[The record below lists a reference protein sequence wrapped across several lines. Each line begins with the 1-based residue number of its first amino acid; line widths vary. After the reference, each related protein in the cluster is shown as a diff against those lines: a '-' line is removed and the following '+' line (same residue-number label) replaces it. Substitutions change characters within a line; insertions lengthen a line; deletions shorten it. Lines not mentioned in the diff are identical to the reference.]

1 MGIFFLLTQFIVLSA
16 VLLAQTNIHSDRL
29 IRTSNSI
36 LTSINESIEW
46 YDLPVMGIMFS
57 RDLYRLDYDD
67 RLNISASGFEKQ
79 LQQQIG
85 KTGRVSFGSIDKNTF
100 PLALIYT
107 RVGYALASDL
117 IFNNPVSKDEY
128 KSILL
133 FGKSLIYTYTVTE
146 LIKDWTYRDR
156 PDGSDYRS
164 FFSGHSSTAFVTAS
178 YLYRE
183 IDDFFDKWD
192 VTADNKNL
200 RTIMKISAFSA
211 MYGYAGYVAGSRM
224 ADNKH
229 YLSDVIMGAA
239 VGTLIGNL
247 VYSNY
252 FSQPES
258 GYNVG
263 INIINDAPSV
273 YFNMQF

>member
-1 MGIFFLLTQFIVLSA
+1 MGIFFLYAQFIALSA
-16 VLLAQTNIHSDRL
+16 VLLAQTNFNSERF

-46 YDLPVMGIMFS
+46 YDLPITAVMLS

-67 RLNISASGFEKQ
+67 RLVVSPSNFEKH

-85 KTGRVSFGSIDKNTF
+85 KSGRISFGSIDKNTF
-100 PLALIYT
+100 PLAVIYT
-107 RVGYALASDL
+107 RLGYALASDL
-117 IFNNPVSKDEY
+117 IFNEPVSKDEY

-133 FGKSLIYTYTVTE
+133 FGKSLVYTYTITE

-183 IDDFFDKWD
+183 IDNFFDKWD
-192 VTADNKNL
+192 VTADDKNL

-224 ADNKH
+224 TDNKH

-247 VYSNY
+247 VYNNY

-258 GYNVG
+258 SYNVG
-263 INIINDAPSV
+263 VNIINDAPSV
-273 YFNMQF
+273 YFNMKF